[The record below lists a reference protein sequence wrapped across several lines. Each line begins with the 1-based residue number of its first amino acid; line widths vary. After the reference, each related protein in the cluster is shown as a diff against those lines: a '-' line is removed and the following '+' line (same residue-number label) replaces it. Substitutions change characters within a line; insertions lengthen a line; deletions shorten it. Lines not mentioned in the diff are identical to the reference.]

1 MAKHGWKHYIIEGI
15 FYTFYGI
22 VKYLPS
28 PIGDLFRFMILR
40 LFGAKIRSIYVREGV
55 TFCFPYRVKIGKRTS
70 LNEWVFID
78 GYGGVEI
85 GNYCRIAHRC
95 SIISEEHGIEDLSKP
110 IYVQPKKTGKV
121 VIEDGVW
128 LGCGVTVLRGLRI
141 GKGSVIGAGS
151 VITND
156 IPPYSIAVGIPA
168 KVIRKR
174 GEEKIKK

>member
-1 MAKHGWKHYIIEGI
+1 
-15 FYTFYGI
+15 
-22 VKYLPS
+22 
-28 PIGDLFRFMILR
+28 
-40 LFGAKIRSIYVREGV
+40 
-55 TFCFPYRVKIGKRTS
+55 
-70 LNEWVFID
+70 
-78 GYGGVEI
+78 
-85 GNYCRIAHRC
+85 
-95 SIISEEHGIEDLSKP
+95 
-110 IYVQPKKTGKV
+110 